1 MAEATTMEPVETPAV
16 PEQPLDE
23 TVDSGTDWE
32 ALTDDGGESDAQEE
46 EAAEEAVPEAP
57 VPAAPEP
64 APVAVPPVQPTVPAT
79 EQPVI
84 SPTAPVVSPPPVDH
98 VAEQQRIQ
106 EELEKAYA
114 FTEEEALA
122 FQTEPELILPK
133 LAANLHMR
141 IAQDVLAG
149 VQSVLPSL
157 LQHVTTTSTAETA
170 ARELFYRTN
179 QDLNN
184 PAYEDAIIQCGK
196 LFRSVNRDASPEQA
210 AVLIGNMARQALGLA
225 QLAAVNPS
233 DAAAPVAASQP
244 QPVPKITPF
253 TPARGG
259 SGQVGG
265 VKPRSPWEEL
275 SSDDD

>member
-1 MAEATTMEPVETPAV
+1 MTEATVMETVETPAI
-16 PEQPLDE
+16 PEQPLEE

-32 ALTDDGGESDAQEE
+32 ALTDEGEESDEQME
-46 EAAEEAVPEAP
+46 EAAVEEAAPEAP

-64 APVAVPPVQPTVPAT
+64 APVAVPPVQPVIPVAEQPAT
-79 EQPVI
+79 PSV
-84 SPTAPVVSPPPVDH
+84 APPPTVDH
-98 VAEQQRIQ
+98 AAEQQRIQ
-106 EELEKAYA
+106 GELEKAYA

-225 QLAAVNPS
+225 QLAAVNS
-233 DAAAPVAASQP
+233 TDAAAPITAAQP

-275 SSDDD
+275 VSDDD

>member
-1 MAEATTMEPVETPAV
+1 MTEATAMETVETPAI
-16 PEQPLDE
+16 PEQPLEE

-32 ALTDDGGESDAQEE
+32 ALTDDGGESDAQGEE
-46 EAAEEAVPEAP
+46 PPEAP

-64 APVAVPPVQPTVPAT
+64 APVAVPPVQPVTPVAEQPAT
-79 EQPVI
+79 PSVV
-84 SPTAPVVSPPPVDH
+84 PPAAPVAPPPPVDH
-98 VAEQQRIQ
+98 AAEQQRIQ

-275 SSDDD
+275 VADDD